1 MFRKTSFNS
10 PKCQLAAYSHLNFW
24 LTFDDFKYEYLKAS
38 RASKSRASKSQHP
51 FTFEDDNLSFT
62 ASINVIIKLVT
73 KPDTPYIQL
82 KHANY

>member
-1 MFRKTSFNS
+1 VN
-10 PKCQLAAYSHLNFW
+10 
-24 LTFDDFKYEYLKAS
+24 FKYEYLKAS
-38 RASKSRASKSQHP
+38 HASKSRASKSQHP